1 MGNHDHDEDYPD
13 RQGLRWTFN
22 DDTEDESFDLGALL
36 DAHEDDADDEEP

>member
-22 DDTEDESFDLGALL
+22 DDEDESFDLGALL
-36 DAHEDDADDEEP
+36 DAHEDDADDEEL